1 MRHWGFI
8 ALLAASPAWA
18 DLEPGNWEISAR
30 TEVQGVQDP
39 QALTLTQCLT
49 REQAADPGSLFG
61 RGGTSCE
68 FLNKKDD
75 GSVMTFDV
83 ACAMQPPV
91 RGAGK
96 VSYSSQSLEGDLEL
110 RLEGVS
116 MRSHISGRRLG
127 GCR

>member
-8 ALLAASPAWA
+8 VLLAASPAWA
-18 DLEPGNWEISAR
+18 DLEPGNWEITAR
-30 TEVQGVQDP
+30 TDVQGVQDP
-39 QALTLTQCLT
+39 KALTLTQCLT
-49 REQAADPGSLFG
+49 REQAADPASLFG
-61 RGGTSCE
+61 SSGASCE

-75 GSVMTFDV
+75 GAVMTFDV